1 MSFRFL
7 VLAPLETQFPNPKK
21 SPKLE
26 ENVFPPS
33 SAGWLRGFMQTLQK
47 REKLALLHTKSDDY
61 MGGSI

>member
-26 ENVFPPS
+26 ENVFPPIIS
-33 SAGWLRGFMQTLQK
+33 R
-47 REKLALLHTKSDDY
+47 LATRLYADLAKT
-61 MGGSI
+61 